1 MKDTSKNTVTRR
13 DFGKV
18 AAAAGTFAVL
28 GAKGASAATKTLKVG
43 LLGCGGRGT
52 QDAMNLLAGNEGVE
66 LVAMADIFDDHLEA
80 RRKQLAEHNDANIS
94 SKVKVTD
101 DMCFVGWDAY
111 QQILDTD
118 IDIIMETCTP
128 FIRPKHIEAAV
139 EAGKHIFCEKPVAT
153 DTHGLQRFRKATAAH
168 KAKGLSMVAGTQ
180 CRHDKARIETM
191 EKVHGGA
198 IGDVV
203 GMQCYYCGG
212 LPFVVKRSEGWSD
225 FEYQLRNWYNY
236 RWTCGDNIVEQ
247 AIHGIDVCNWAFNG
261 PPTSVFSSG
270 GRAWKPRI
278 EMYGDMYDHFS
289 CDYIYKNGKGQDIHV
304 AHYSRHWDNVDGRG
318 GVEIVGTNG
327 FSNGLDMGE
336 KGMNDSIQEMVDLV
350 NSIRETGPYWHDGER
365 IADTTLTAMMG
376 RDSAY
381 TGRAISWE
389 DALAMDEKWVPDDLS
404 WGKVMP
410 VPMAIPV
417 PVTNPRP
424 PLEMR

>member
-1 MKDTSKNTVTRR
+1 MKDTSKNRVTRR

-18 AAAAGTFAVL
+18 TAAAGTFAVL
-28 GAKGASAATKTLKVG
+28 GAKGASAADKPLKVG

-52 QDAMNLLAGNEGVE
+52 QDTMNMLAGNDGVE
-66 LVAMADIFDDHLEA
+66 LVAMADIFEDHLEA
-80 RRKQLAEHNDANIS
+80 RRKQLAEHNNPDIS
-94 SKVKVTD
+94 SKVKVKD
-101 DMCFVGWDAY
+101 SMCFVGWDAY

-153 DTHGLQRFRKATAAH
+153 DTHGLQRFRKAMETH

-180 CRHDKARIETM
+180 FRHDKARIETM
-191 EKVHGGA
+191 EKIHGGA

-203 GMQCYYCGG
+203 GMQCYYCGS
-212 LPFVVKRSEGWSD
+212 LPFVVKRNPEWSN

-261 PPTSVFSSG
+261 PPASVFSSG
-270 GRAWKPRI
+270 GRAWKPEI

-289 CDYIYKNGKGQDIHV
+289 CDYIYKNAKGQDIHV

-318 GVEIVGTNG
+318 GVQIIGSNG

-336 KGMNDSIQEMVDLV
+336 KGMNDSIQEQVDLV

-365 IADTTLTAMMG
+365 IANTTLTAMMG

-389 DALAMDEKWVPDDLS
+389 DALAMDEKWVPDDLN
-404 WGKVMP
+404 WDKVMP
-410 VPMAIPV
+410 MPMAVPV

-424 PLEMR
+424 PLESR